1 MVRFVVVGAR
11 FQGQPAIQSPTMSRY
26 LREGC
31 GVVLLASALLMLGF
45 GVRHLR
51 DQEFVGAVLLTLSA
65 LMLVRAGV
73 ELLRPS
79 MGE

>member
-1 MVRFVVVGAR
+1 MGLVLVLGA
-11 FQGQPAIQSPTMSRY
+11 
-26 LREGC
+26 L
-31 GVVLLASALLMLGF
+31 VLMGF

-51 DQEFVGAVLLTLSA
+51 DQEYVGAVLLVTTGLA
-65 LMLVRAGV
+65 LVRSGV